1 MINKIFEK
9 QSLALLNCP
18 VCNNDIELKE
28 NENYFSCKNEFCK
41 TNFPIFDGIPCLLNE
56 GNSVFTNKDFANQ
69 KDTFFKLSENKFFK
83 AAKAVIPVLSLNV
96 NTRINYI
103 NFAKQLLKGNN
114 TGNKMKVLVLGGS
127 VIGKGM
133 NELLHNYPTAI
144 EFIETDVS
152 FGPRT
157 MLICDGHNLPFKD
170 NSFDGVI
177 VQAVLEHV
185 VDPYSCVKEI
195 YRVIKMGGI
204 VYAETPFMQQV
215 HGRQFDFTRFSHL
228 GHRRLF
234 RQFEQLDSGA
244 VCGPGMALAWSY
256 KYFLISFSNNSAV
269 RKVLD
274 IFARFTSFYLKYF
287 DYYLIKKKGSLDAA
301 SGYFFIGKKTGE
313 VLTDKELLKLYKGAF

>member
-1 MINKIFEK
+1 MTNKIFEK
-9 QSLALLNCP
+9 DNLDLLSCP
-18 VCNNDIELKE
+18 ICNSKIVYDEIYFKCE
-28 NENYFSCKNEFCK
+28 NKLCEKQ
-41 TNFPIFDGIPCLLNE
+41 FPVFNSIPCILNE
-56 GNSVFTNKDFANQ
+56 ENSVFTNQDFANQ
-69 KDTFFKLSENKFFK
+69 KDTFFKLSESGFIKT
-83 AAKAVIPVLSLNV
+83 AKAIIPVLSLNV
-96 NTRINYI
+96 NTKTNYV
-103 NFAKQLLKGNN
+103 NFAKYLLNENN
-114 TGNKMKVLVLGGS
+114 AHKKMKVLVLGGS

-133 NELLHNYPTAI
+133 NELLSNYPSSI
-144 EFIETDVS
+144 EFVETDVS

-157 MLICDGHNLPFKD
+157 MLICDGHNLPFQD

-195 YRVIKMGGI
+195 NRVLKMGGL

-256 KYFLISFSNNSAV
+256 KYFLISFSNNPAI
-269 RKVLD
+269 RKGLD
-274 IFARFTSFYLKYF
+274 IFARFTAFFLKYF
-287 DYYLIKKKGSLDAA
+287 DYYLINKKGALDAA
-301 SGYFFIGKKTGE
+301 SGYFFIGKKTGV
-313 VLTDKELLKLYKGAF
+313 VLSDKELLTLYKGAF